1 MYRALLNALSNGRRV
16 SSTEVALYFLEGK
29 GGILKYSRKCVNVN
43 TNQKQDLDV
52 PLNIDLENAPNG
64 NGLEVAAGYHV
75 NMRTHYSTFCQCQLG
90 VHGFVTSFSAEKPLP
105 ELPNGRTRPETRIP
119 LFLVDEQ
126 TGEVTNSLI
135 RA

>member
-1 MYRALLNALSNGRRV
+1 V

-64 NGLEVAAGYHV
+64 LEVAAGYHV

-90 VHGFVTSFSAEKPLP
+90 VHVNVRGF
-105 ELPNGRTRPETRIP
+105 
-119 LFLVDEQ
+119 DE
-126 TGEVTNSLI
+126 NNKW
-135 RA
+135 